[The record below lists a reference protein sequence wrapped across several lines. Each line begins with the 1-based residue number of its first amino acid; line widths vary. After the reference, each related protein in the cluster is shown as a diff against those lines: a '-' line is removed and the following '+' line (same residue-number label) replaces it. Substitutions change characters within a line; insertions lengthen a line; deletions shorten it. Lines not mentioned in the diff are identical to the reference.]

1 MYAICFCD
9 SSGWQHLSV
18 LDGSVVVWICPIAH
32 HVYLLICLSSSVL
45 NVALAKVIRLCVG
58 AYLCVGVA
66 GPEASVCLEQLSAFI
81 YFFRTFANAA
91 APSRHRHSAPQ
102 SAKVV
107 YYFHTLA
114 RKVGGGRGVLGI
126 FSRGAYKL
134 KNFCIPKIYGC
145 STFLL
150 LQKCFNTFYI
160 HFWLVFLARKVLR
173 IL

>member
-1 MYAICFCD
+1 
-9 SSGWQHLSV
+9 
-18 LDGSVVVWICPIAH
+18 
-32 HVYLLICLSSSVL
+32 VL

-114 RKVGGGRGVLGI
+114 KESGWWQRRTGDFFKGGLQVEE
-126 FSRGAYKL
+126 
-134 KNFCIPKIYGC
+134 
-145 STFLL
+145 FLYT
-150 LQKCFNTFYI
+150 QNI
-160 HFWLVFLARKVLR
+160 WL
-173 IL
+173 

>member
-1 MYAICFCD
+1 MCSSQQIIQAALNTERRMYICTWIAFGQKCIYIYAICFCD

-45 NVALAKVIRLCVG
+45 NVALAKVIRFCVG
-58 AYLCVGVA
+58 AYLCVDVA
-66 GPEASVCLEQLSAFI
+66 GPQASVCLEQLSAFI

-114 RKVGGGRGVLGI
+114 RESRWWQSRMSNFFKGG
-126 FSRGAYKL
+126 
-134 KNFCIPKIYGC
+134 
-145 STFLL
+145 
-150 LQKCFNTFYI
+150 
-160 HFWLVFLARKVLR
+160 
-173 IL
+173 